1 MPWRTARRRGERL
14 RLLLPGCVRGSRRGS
29 HRPCAGRQHNGVY
42 RSLFLRVTLHRQFEK
57 GRIMPIRILIIDRYS
72 MVSEN
77 VKIGASIFGKQC
89 SFYERKE
96 VKK

>member
-1 MPWRTARRRGERL
+1 
-14 RLLLPGCVRGSRRGS
+14 
-29 HRPCAGRQHNGVY
+29 VY
-42 RSLFLRVTLHRQFEK
+42 RSLFLHVTLHSQFEK
-57 GRIMPIRILIIDRYS
+57 GRIMPICILVIDRYS